1 MNTEEKIEKIK
12 ELGNE
17 NLIILSDFDDT
28 ITKAFREDNSRASN
42 SFSVYPNH
50 PHLLSE
56 DYVKETN
63 ELFDIYYPIEQDP
76 NKSFEEKEKIVVKW
90 WEKEFELYKKYGFTE
105 NTIHEIIE
113 KKLLELKEKTPE
125 FFDITKENNIPLV
138 IVSAGIYNIIH
149 SFLDSVKKDYENIHV
164 IANQFEF
171 DADNKFKNIKGDTI
185 HSMNKNFNELKT
197 LPIYDEIKDKKS
209 CIILGDSTSDTQM
222 SNGKEFEVILKI
234 GFLNKL
240 KNDKQYAER
249 LEAHKKYY
257 DIIIEGTED
266 FTKINDLLK
275 EILN

>member
-28 ITKAFREDNSRASN
+28 ITKAFRDDNSRASN